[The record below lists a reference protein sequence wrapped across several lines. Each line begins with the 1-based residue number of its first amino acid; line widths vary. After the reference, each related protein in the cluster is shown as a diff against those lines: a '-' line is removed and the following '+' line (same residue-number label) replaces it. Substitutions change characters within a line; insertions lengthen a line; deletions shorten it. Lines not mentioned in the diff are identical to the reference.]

1 MKKTIL
7 LLVAVF
13 TMTSAMAQDSKDER
27 REGPR
32 MDRTE
37 MMVKE
42 YGLNEA
48 QAAKLKALND
58 KYPELQRFGGRG
70 PRGGGRRPMMG
81 GGHHG
86 QMDGNTGAS
95 AQQRPELPSR
105 EDMEK
110 MMTERRQKQEAY
122 DKELKGI
129 MTEDQFNAYQKRREE
144 MRNRFPRRQ

>member
-7 LLVAVF
+7 LLVAAF
-13 TMTSAMAQDSKDER
+13 TMTSAMAQDNQGER
-27 REGPR
+27 KEGMRP
-32 MDRTE
+32 DRTE

-42 YGLNEA
+42 YGLNET
-48 QAAKLKALND
+48 QAAKLKELND

-70 PRGGGRRPMMG
+70 RRGHRPMMG
-81 GGHHG
+81 GPRG

-95 AQQRPELPSR
+95 AQQRPERPSR

-110 MMTERRQKQEAY
+110 MMNERRQKQEAY

-129 MTEDQFNAYQKRREE
+129 MTEDQFNAYQKKREE

>member
-7 LLVAVF
+7 LLVAAF
-13 TMTSAMAQDSKDER
+13 TMTGAMAQDNQGER
-27 REGPR
+27 REGR
-32 MDRTE
+32 FDRTE

-42 YGLNEA
+42 YGLNET
-48 QAAKLKALND
+48 QAAQLKELNA
-58 KYPELQRFGGRG
+58 KYPELQRFGGRV
-70 PRGGGRRPMMG
+70 PRGRRPMMG
-81 GGHHG
+81 GQNG
-86 QMDGNTGAS
+86 QFDGNNGAS
-95 AQQRPELPSR
+95 AQPRPERPSR

-110 MMTERRQKQEAY
+110 MMAERRQKQEAY